1 MEAFPS
7 CGEQWLLLVAVCG
20 LLATVVSLVVE
31 RGLQVHGLQQL
42 QHMGSVVV
50 TRRLSCPMAHGIFS
64 DQGSNTCPLP
74 WREIPIH
81 CSIRKVQML
90 TLTKQIGGTRNQ
102 IEVNQEM
109 SRNGGNGEDTLKNS
123 SRSVVT
129 GGRIGIN
136 FNSQ

>member
-64 DQGSNTCPLP
+64 DQGSNTCLLH
-74 WREIPIH
+74 WQVILNHWTTREAPVYFLILLNVGLI
-81 CSIRKVQML
+81 
-90 TLTKQIGGTRNQ
+90 IGNEG
-102 IEVNQEM
+102 
-109 SRNGGNGEDTLKNS
+109 DL
-123 SRSVVT
+123 
-129 GGRIGIN
+129 
-136 FNSQ
+136 